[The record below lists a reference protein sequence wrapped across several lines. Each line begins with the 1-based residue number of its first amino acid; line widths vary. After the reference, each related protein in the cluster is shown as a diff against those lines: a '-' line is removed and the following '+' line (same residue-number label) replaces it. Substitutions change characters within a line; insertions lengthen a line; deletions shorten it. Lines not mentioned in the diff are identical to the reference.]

1 MIKRFFTSP
10 LATIA
15 RLTLVIPNPH
25 RTLTG
30 VKTTALRLLNLTLQ
44 TTKNEKKL
52 RNPIRQPKKTNH
64 QRTTRIRRKI
74 NRIPVMKGI
83 RQMTEPADHR
93 RKKSLK
99 QAMGRKISPILG
111 IHLAK
116 MILAT
121 NPIRMGRM
129 NKKTNQETQVILG
142 TILLRVPK
150 TAARRNRI
158 PREQRVARPN
168 RMQSKNQPMVEAAVA
183 KPMKMAVTQP
193 TNMMVPVRNSNQ
205 ATQTRLAMR
214 PTRGLVTIQ
223 ATTPSVNRL
232 RKREMKT

>member
-74 NRIPVMKGI
+74 NRIPVMKA
-83 RQMTEPADHR
+83 RHRTTVLADH
-93 RKKSLK
+93 KKTSLTLAK
-99 QAMGRKISPILG
+99 DQKTSPIPG
-111 IHLAK
+111 SHLAK
-116 MILAT
+116 TILVS
-121 NPIRMGRM
+121 NPIQTGRM
-129 NKKTNQETQVILG
+129 NKKTNLEALAILRA
-142 TILLRVPK
+142 ILLLVPK
-150 TAARRNRI
+150 TVARRNLS
-158 PREQRVARPN
+158 PKVPGAARPN
-168 RMQSKNQPMVEAAVA
+168 RIRSKSQPMVAAVVVRPA
-183 KPMKMAVTQP
+183 KMAVTRP
-193 TNMMVPVRNSNQ
+193 ANTVDPVRNSNQ
-205 ATQTRLAMR
+205 AIQA
-214 PTRGLVTIQ
+214 PTHPMQNLVTIQ